1 MEKTIQLKNL
11 IEEVSR
17 DIESIANAKTYH
29 DIDTIERRC
38 VQGIQMIQIAAGQ
51 VSYDLV
57 NASDKRRRELR
68 TAKVVTSTVKENL
81 TAEEEKPKKEA
92 KKTRKTTK
100 RKTTKKAK

>member
-1 MEKTIQLKNL
+1 MEKTIQLKKL
-11 IEEVSR
+11 IEEVAR
-17 DIESIANAKTYH
+17 DIESITEAKTYH
-29 DIDTIERRC
+29 DIDTIEHRC
-38 VQGIQMIQIAAGQ
+38 IQGIQMIQIAAGQ

-68 TAKVVTSTVKENL
+68 TAKVVASTVKENL
-81 TAEEEKPKKEA
+81 TVEEEKPKKEA

>member
-29 DIDTIERRC
+29 DIDAIERRC

-57 NASDKRRRELR
+57 NTSDKRRRELR
-68 TAKVVTSTVKENL
+68 TAKVVAPTIKENL
-81 TAEEEKPKKEA
+81 TVEEEKPKKEA